1 MTDEIY
7 NKALSEYRRAKR
19 EMKISKIK
27 MYADSGFTLN
37 ATSEILQINPVQL
50 RTFCYNN
57 EIQFRKA
64 HNGKKTTIRK

>member
-1 MTDEIY
+1 MDHKYE
-7 NKALSEYRRAKR
+7 KVLSEYRRAKR